1 MTDTAKE
8 IKQLVR
14 ERIMARSPAE
24 RFLMGSQ
31 MFDSALVM
39 VKASLP
45 TNLSRSEYRRQLF
58 KRLYGLELPARF

>member
-1 MTDTAKE
+1 MTDTAKD

-45 TNLSRSEYRRQLF
+45 ANLSKSEYRRQLF
-58 KRLYGLELPARF
+58 NRLYGLELPARF

>member
-1 MTDTAKE
+1 
-8 IKQLVR
+8 
-14 ERIMARSPAE
+14 MARSPAQ

-45 TNLSRSEYRRQLF
+45 TNFSKSEYKRQLF
-58 KRLYGLELPARF
+58 KRLYGLELPTRF